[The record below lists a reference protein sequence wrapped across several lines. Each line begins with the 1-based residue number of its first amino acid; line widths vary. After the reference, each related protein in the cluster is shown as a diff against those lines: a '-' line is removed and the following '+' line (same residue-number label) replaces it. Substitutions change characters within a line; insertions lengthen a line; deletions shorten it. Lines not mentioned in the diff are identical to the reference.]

1 MSRNGISGPE
11 QRMPLFLADE
21 VEEQGIGDALSRSA
35 ISSRILKAI
44 AWAAVPGALAIAV
57 LSMEAPERLFSDITT
72 SVSDTAGR
80 LLGHPAL
87 QAGAD
92 KATPV
97 IRYATAD
104 AQALP
109 PVAEDAPARDEP
121 AVVPEPDHRRA
132 ENNEPPSDA
141 LLSQFQAWAADK
153 PSQPPAEPAPLVQ
166 DTPVAQDV
174 PVPAAQETPAP
185 VVSIARDEPRD
196 PPRSVQKRR
205 QGKALHNARAEMRP
219 AHLRRKRI
227 AQEQYSR
234 APERPPQEI
243 RAPEPVQPAPAPA
256 FQNAPSFFQTL
267 GFGTQQQ

>member
-21 VEEQGIGDALSRSA
+21 AEEQGIGDALSRSA

-57 LSMEAPERLFSDITT
+57 LSMEAPEKLFSDITA

-80 LLGHPAL
+80 LLDHSP
-87 QAGAD
+87 QAGAI

-109 PVAEDAPARDEP
+109 PVTGEAPARDEP
-121 AVVPEPDHRRA
+121 AIVPEPDQRRA
-132 ENNEPPSDA
+132 ERNEPPSEA

-153 PSQPPAEPAPLVQ
+153 SAQPPAEPAPVVQ
-166 DTPVAQDV
+166 DTPVAQDT
-174 PVPAAQETPAP
+174 PPIPAAQEAPAP
-185 VVSIARDEPRD
+185 VLSIARDEPRD
-196 PPRSVQKRR
+196 PPRSMQKRR
-205 QGKALHNARAEMRP
+205 QGKALHNAHAELRP

-234 APERPPQEI
+234 VPDRPAQEV
-243 RAPEPVQPAPAPA
+243 RAPEPVQPPSAPV
-256 FQNAPSFFQTL
+256 FQTAPSFFQTL
-267 GFGTQQQ
+267 GFGTQQ

>member
-21 VEEQGIGDALSRSA
+21 AEQQDIGDALSRSA

-44 AWAAVPGALAIAV
+44 AWAAVPGALAIAL
-57 LSMEAPERLFSDITT
+57 LSVEAPEKLLSDITT
-72 SVSDTAGR
+72 SVSDTAAR
-80 LLGHPAL
+80 LLDHSAL

-109 PVAEDAPARDEP
+109 PVIEDAPARDESAIAP
-121 AVVPEPDHRRA
+121 VPDQRRA

-153 PSQPPAEPAPLVQ
+153 PAQPPAEPAPVVQ
-166 DTPVAQDV
+166 DTPVAQDT

-185 VVSIARDEPRD
+185 IVSVARDEPRD
-196 PPRSVQKRR
+196 PPRSMQKRR
-205 QGKALHNARAEMRP
+205 QGKALHNARAELRP

-234 APERPPQEI
+234 VPDRPAQEV
-243 RAPEPVQPAPAPA
+243 RAPEPVQPPPAPA
-256 FQNAPSFFQTL
+256 FQTTPSFFQTL
-267 GFGTQQQ
+267 GFGTQQ